1 MAYALN
7 PILLRRIFPVPAQVI
22 ERHIKLCSGVSLK
35 CLLLLLHAPDD
46 CCDVQSLSARL
57 GLPAAEV
64 ADALNYWIENG
75 ILQQG
80 DQVHAPRPAVA
91 EPIERPKAAPT
102 SASPKPPALPAAPT
116 VPMTNATSGSRP
128 HFPREESV
136 ALIEHD
142 KTLQSLVQE
151 LQSILGKP
159 LTSADLDVLLALYS
173 FYGLSA
179 HYILTLVHYCATI
192 GKSSMGYAERVA
204 ASWIADGIDDNAL
217 DHHIDILMHKRTN
230 EGKLKNAFGINDR
243 SLTQREKD
251 YITTWCD
258 TLDMDIDT
266 IRYAYEITVERTGK
280 LAFGYLN
287 KILHSWSEKGIKTVP
302 QAKAESNPAKKAAAL
317 QSVEKSEF
325 DRRILEQ
332 FMQE

>member
-1 MAYALN
+1 MSYALN
-7 PILLRRIFPVPAQVI
+7 PTFWRRMFPVPADVV

-35 CLLLLLHAPDD
+35 CLLLLLHSPDT
-46 CCDVQSLSARL
+46 CCDAQSISARL
-57 GLPAAEV
+57 GISAAEV
-64 ADALNYWIENG
+64 SDALNYWLENG
-75 ILQQG
+75 VLQQ
-80 DQVHAPRPAVA
+80 DDKICAPA
-91 EPIERPKAAPT
+91 PKAETTEKPKAVQPAKVTPPSAIAVPT
-102 SASPKPPALPAAPT
+102 
-116 VPMTNATSGSRP
+116 TNATSGSRP

-142 KTLQSLVQE
+142 KTLQCLVQE

-179 HYILTLVHYCATI
+179 HYILTLVHYCVTI
-192 GKSSMGYAERVA
+192 DKSSMGYAEKVA
-204 ASWIADGIDDNAL
+204 ASWIADGIDDSAL

-230 EGKLKNAFGINDR
+230 EGKLKTAFGINDR

-251 YITTWCD
+251 YIATWCD
-258 TLDMDIDT
+258 TLGMDIDT

-287 KILHSWSEKGIKTVP
+287 KILHSWNEKGIKTVA
-302 QAKAESNPAKKAAAL
+302 QAKAESAPAKKVATMP
-317 QSVEKSEF
+317 QSNEKSAF
-325 DRRILEQ
+325 DRKILDQ
-332 FMQE
+332 FMKE

>member
-7 PILLRRIFPVPAQVI
+7 PILWRRIFPVPAQVI

-46 CCDVQSLSARL
+46 CCDVQSISTRL
-57 GLPAAEV
+57 GIPSAEV
-64 ADALNYWIENG
+64 ADALNYWLEND
-75 ILQQG
+75 ILQQDDKTG
-80 DQVHAPRPAVA
+80 SLAPKSIPA
-91 EPIERPKAAPT
+91 EKPKAAP
-102 SASPKPPALPAAPT
+102 AVRPAAPAAVA
-116 VPMTNATSGSRP
+116 VPTTNATSTSRP

-142 KTLQSLVQE
+142 KTLHGLVQE
-151 LQSILGKP
+151 LQTILCKP

-179 HYILTLVHYCATI
+179 HYILTLVHYCVTI
-192 GKSSMGYAERVA
+192 GRSSMGYAEKVA
-204 ASWIADGIDDNAL
+204 ASWIADGIDDGAL

-230 EGKLKNAFGINDR
+230 EGKLKSAFGINDR

-258 TLDMDIDT
+258 TLGMDIDT

-287 KILHSWSEKGIKTVP
+287 KILHSWSEKDIKSVA
-302 QAKAESNPAKKAAAL
+302 QAKAESNPAKKAAAVP
-317 QSVEKSEF
+317 QNAEKSEF
-325 DRRILEQ
+325 DRKILEQ
-332 FMQE
+332 FMKE

>member
-57 GLPAAEV
+57 GIPAAEV
-64 ADALNYWIENG
+64 ADALNYWIEND
-75 ILQQG
+75 ILQQD
-80 DQVHAPRPAVA
+80 DQVCAPRPAAA
-91 EPIERPKAAPT
+91 EPIERPKVAPP
-102 SASPKPPALPAAPT
+102 AKFKPPAMPAAPA
-116 VPMTNATSGSRP
+116 VPTTNATSGSRP

-142 KTLQSLVQE
+142 KTLQGLVQE

-179 HYILTLVHYCATI
+179 HYILTLVHYCVTI

-204 ASWIADGIDDNAL
+204 ASWIADGIDDSAL

-287 KILHSWSEKGIKTVP
+287 KILHSWNEKGIKTVP
-302 QAKAESNPAKKAAAL
+302 QAKAESNPAKKAAAP
-317 QSVEKSEF
+317 QSAEKSEF

>member
-7 PILLRRIFPVPAQVI
+7 PALWRRMFPVPAQVI
-22 ERHIKLCSGVSLK
+22 ERHIRLCSGVSLK
-35 CLLLLLHAPDD
+35 CLLLLLHAPND
-46 CCDVQSLSARL
+46 CCDAQSIAARL
-57 GLPAAEV
+57 GIPVGEV
-64 ADALNYWIENG
+64 ADALNYWLENG
-75 ILQQG
+75 ILQQE
-80 DQVHAPRPAVA
+80 DNIFAPSPAADEPPSPPTA
-91 EPIERPKAAPT
+91 ENPRAIAPAA
-102 SASPKPPALPAAPT
+102 AALPA
-116 VPMTNATSGSRP
+116 TNATSGSRP

-142 KTLQSLVQE
+142 KTLQGLVQE
-151 LQSILGKP
+151 LQSILAKP

-192 GKSSMGYAERVA
+192 GRSSMGYAERVA
-204 ASWIADGIDDNAL
+204 ASWIADGIDDAAL

-230 EGKLKNAFGINDR
+230 EGKLKAAFGINDR
-243 SLTQREKD
+243 SLTQREKE
-251 YITTWCD
+251 YIATWCD
-258 TLDMDIDT
+258 TLGMDIDT

-287 KILHSWSEKGIKTVP
+287 KILHSWSEKGLKTVA
-302 QAKAESNPAKKAAAL
+302 QAKAESNPAKKSAAA
-317 QSVEKSEF
+317 QGAEKSEF

>member
-7 PILLRRIFPVPAQVI
+7 PILWRRMFPVPAQVI

-35 CLLLLLHAPDD
+35 CLLLLLNAPDD
-46 CCDVQSLSARL
+46 CCDAQSISAKL
-57 GLPAAEV
+57 GISPAEV
-64 ADALNYWIENG
+64 SDALNYWIENG
-75 ILQQG
+75 ILQQ
-80 DQVHAPRPAVA
+80 DDRISVLAPAKA
-91 EPIERPKAAPT
+91 EPTTKPKSVPVV
-102 SASPKPPALPAAPT
+102 KPALPVASAIPT
-116 VPMTNATSGSRP
+116 TNATSNSRP

-142 KTLQSLVQE
+142 RTLQGLVQE

-179 HYILTLVHYCATI
+179 HYILTLVHYCVTI
-192 GKSSMGYAERVA
+192 DKSSMGYAEKVA
-204 ASWIADGIDDNAL
+204 ASWIADGIDDSAL
-217 DHHIDILMHKRTN
+217 DHHVDILMHKRTN
-230 EGKLKNAFGINDR
+230 EGKLKTAFGINDR

-251 YITTWCD
+251 YIATWCD
-258 TLDMDIDT
+258 TLGMDIDT

-287 KILHSWSEKGIKTVP
+287 KILHSWSEKGIKTVA
-302 QAKAESNPAKKAAAL
+302 QAKAESNPAKKSAAL
-317 QSVEKSEF
+317 SQSAEKSDF
-325 DRRILEQ
+325 DRKMLEQ
-332 FMQE
+332 FMKE

>member
-7 PILLRRIFPVPAQVI
+7 PVLWRRMFPVPAQVI

-35 CLLLLLHAPDD
+35 CLLLILHAPDD
-46 CCDVQSLSARL
+46 CYDAQSISARL
-57 GLPAAEV
+57 GIPAAEV
-64 ADALNYWIENG
+64 ADALNYWLENG
-75 ILQQG
+75 ILQQQ
-80 DQVHAPRPAVA
+80 DQICAPLPAA
-91 EPIERPKAAPT
+91 DEPAQRPKAAP
-102 SASPKPPALPAAPT
+102 AAKPKPAAISVATAVPA
-116 VPMTNATSGSRP
+116 TNATSSSRP

-142 KTLQSLVQE
+142 RTLQGLVQE
-151 LQSILGKP
+151 LQCILGKP

-204 ASWIADGIDDNAL
+204 ASWIADGIDDGAL
-217 DHHIDILMHKRTN
+217 DHHIGILMHKRTN
-230 EGKLKNAFGINDR
+230 EGKLKTAFGINDR
-243 SLTQREKD
+243 SLTQREKE
-251 YITTWCD
+251 YISTWCD
-258 TLDMDIDT
+258 TLGMDIDT

-287 KILHSWSEKGIKTVP
+287 KILHSWNEKGIRTVP
-302 QAKAESNPAKKAAAL
+302 QAKAESNPAKKTAVP
-317 QSVEKSEF
+317 QSAEKSEF

-332 FMQE
+332 FMEE

>member
-7 PILLRRIFPVPAQVI
+7 PVLWRRMFPVPAQVI

-35 CLLLLLHAPDD
+35 CLLLLLNAPDD
-46 CCDVQSLSARL
+46 CCDAQSISAKL
-57 GLPAAEV
+57 GISAAEV
-64 ADALNYWIENG
+64 SDALNYWLENG
-75 ILQQG
+75 ILQQ
-80 DQVHAPRPAVA
+80 DDKICAPSPAKAEPATKPRPAPVVKPSL
-91 EPIERPKAAPT
+91 PIT
-102 SASPKPPALPAAPT
+102 SAIPT
-116 VPMTNATSGSRP
+116 TNATSNSRP

-142 KTLQSLVQE
+142 RTLQGLVQE

-179 HYILTLVHYCATI
+179 HYILTLVHYCVTI
-192 GKSSMGYAERVA
+192 DKSSMGYAEKVA
-204 ASWIADGIDDNAL
+204 ASWIADGIDDSAL

-230 EGKLKNAFGINDR
+230 EGKLKTAFGINDR

-251 YITTWCD
+251 YISTWCD
-258 TLDMDIDT
+258 TLGMDIDT

-287 KILHSWSEKGIKTVP
+287 KILHSWNEKGIRTVA
-302 QAKAESNPAKKAAAL
+302 QAKAESNPARKSTAVS
-317 QSVEKSEF
+317 QNTEKSDF
-325 DRRILEQ
+325 DRKMLEQ
-332 FMQE
+332 FMKE

>member
-7 PILLRRIFPVPAQVI
+7 PILWRRMFPVPAQVV

-46 CCDVQSLSARL
+46 CCDAQSISARL
-57 GLPAAEV
+57 GISAAEV
-64 ADALNYWIENG
+64 SDALNYWLENG
-75 ILQQG
+75 ILQQ
-80 DQVHAPRPAVA
+80 DDRICAPPPVRTEPAEKPKPAPAV
-91 EPIERPKAAPT
+91 K
-102 SASPKPPALPAAPT
+102 PAALSVAGA
-116 VPMTNATSGSRP
+116 VPATNATSGSRP

-142 KTLQSLVQE
+142 RTLQGLVQE

-179 HYILTLVHYCATI
+179 HYILTLVHYCVTI

-230 EGKLKNAFGINDR
+230 EGKLKTAFGIHDR

-251 YITTWCD
+251 YIAVWCD
-258 TLDMDIDT
+258 TLGMDIDT

-287 KILHSWSEKGIKTVP
+287 RILHTWSEKGIKTIA
-302 QAKAESNPAKKAAAL
+302 QAKAESNPAKKAAAVP
-317 QSVEKSEF
+317 QSTEKSAF
-325 DRRILEQ
+325 DRKILEQ
-332 FMQE
+332 FMKE